1 VLPGQTVV
9 PGDLVFFG
17 TGPDGVSH
25 VGIFV
30 GNGVMVDAP
39 HTGADV
45 RLDQI
50 NGFEQ
55 IVGVTA
61 PSS

>member
-1 VLPGQTVV
+1 MV
-9 PGDLVFFG
+9 PGDLIFFG
-17 TGPDGVSH
+17 GGPNDVSH

-39 HTGADV
+39 HTGANV

-50 NGFEQ
+50 NGGEP
-55 IVGVTA
+55 IVGVTD
-61 PSS
+61 PGQ